1 MNIKIFV
8 SFRNGVKSKI
18 IPSTIYYP
26 VLCGKA
32 ISDDS
37 LLKIDGDDSGDNIS
51 YYRNKLGELTVQYW
65 AWKNF
70 DCDYYGLCH
79 YHRYLSFTEEK
90 FKLNRDGLVTE
101 FILNHDSI
109 EKYNFHQAAICNCV
123 DKYDAVVNKSY
134 AVNKLFTPRGHVG
147 TEIEFWKAYDG
158 MYIDNMVL
166 NELIN
171 TIKKVKPELS
181 GATDG
186 YMNGKYHRG
195 YNCYVMRKDLFYE
208 MCEFQ
213 FNVIFLMEEKI
224 KQMNHL
230 KGSERTLGYLGE
242 IMYGIYVYYLQ
253 QQGKY
258 KIKEL
263 QLVYFEQT
271 ELPDSRLAY
280 WLQKIL
286 YKLKFQFEDIGYVL
300 LPKGSPRRN
309 FVKKIYFALTGKNKN
324 K

>member
-1 MNIKIFV
+1 M
-8 SFRNGVKSKI
+8 
-18 IPSTIYYP
+18 
-26 VLCGKA
+26 
-32 ISDDS
+32 
-37 LLKIDGDDSGDNIS
+37 
-51 YYRNKLGELTVQYW
+51 
-65 AWKNF
+65 
-70 DCDYYGLCH
+70 
-79 YHRYLSFTEEK
+79 
-90 FKLNRDGLVTE
+90 
-101 FILNHDSI
+101 
-109 EKYNFHQAAICNCV
+109 EKYIC
-123 DKYDAVVNKSY
+123 
-134 AVNKLFTPRGHVG
+134 
-147 TEIEFWKAYDG
+147 DG
-158 MYIDNMVL
+158 IYIDNMVL

-224 KQMNHL
+224 KQMNPL

-253 QQGKY
+253 QQDKY

-280 WLQKIL
+280 WGQRIL
-286 YKLKFQFEDIGYVL
+286 YKMKFQFEDIGYVL